1 MHKFEWHVYATQSV
15 SATIIFKEIEILH
28 GNNYALHLMNI
39 AIHVAKEKVIL
50 FVINAMNMKF
60 FFPTKKERR
69 LMKRH
74 ALRATHSN
82 NLHHT

>member
-15 SATIIFKEIEILH
+15 SATIMFKEIEILH

-50 FVINAMNMKF
+50 FVINAMIGCCADTITF
-60 FFPTKKERR
+60 LLILAFLLKKLWDEGWD
-69 LMKRH
+69 
-74 ALRATHSN
+74 
-82 NLHHT
+82 